1 MKIEVIAQRQ
11 GRARVPRADFGPG
24 KRTRK
29 AEVRSHVSMKRPAH
43 MRPSGHGG
51 RLQDS
56 ISGDSD
62 SGTEKLSLRS
72 FMVWF
77 WLIEDVQS

>member
-1 MKIEVIAQRQ
+1 
-11 GRARVPRADFGPG
+11 
-24 KRTRK
+24 
-29 AEVRSHVSMKRPAH
+29 
-43 MRPSGHGG
+43 MRPGGHGG

-56 ISGDSD
+56 TSMDSD

-77 WLIEDVQS
+77 WLLEEVQS